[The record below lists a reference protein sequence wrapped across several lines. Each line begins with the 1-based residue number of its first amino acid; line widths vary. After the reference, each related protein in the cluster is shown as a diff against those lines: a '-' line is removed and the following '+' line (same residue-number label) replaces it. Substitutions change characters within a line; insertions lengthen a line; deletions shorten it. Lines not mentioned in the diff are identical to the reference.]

1 MGGVIVRL
9 KGGGSFDP
17 IIGRFTWWVLDGPPI
32 MELLSEPVLDCSIP
46 SIEQLAF
53 AASFIKNCCFKYE
66 PDALRRVIEW
76 SNSIKLK
83 ITF

>member
-1 MGGVIVRL
+1 
-9 KGGGSFDP
+9 
-17 IIGRFTWWVLDGPPI
+17 

-83 ITF
+83 STF